1 MAQEDQ
7 GPHTTL
13 GLDAEE
19 SNPATFSSRRDRD
32 EELQDAMPTPSPSAS
47 PSFIRKNVT
56 PNMFS
61 TPREQ
66 II

>member
-19 SNPATFSSRRDRD
+19 SNPAIFSSRRDRHG
-32 EELQDAMPTPSPSAS
+32 ELQDAMPTPSPSATLS
-47 PSFIRKNVT
+47 GK
-56 PNMFS
+56 M
-61 TPREQ
+61 
-66 II
+66 